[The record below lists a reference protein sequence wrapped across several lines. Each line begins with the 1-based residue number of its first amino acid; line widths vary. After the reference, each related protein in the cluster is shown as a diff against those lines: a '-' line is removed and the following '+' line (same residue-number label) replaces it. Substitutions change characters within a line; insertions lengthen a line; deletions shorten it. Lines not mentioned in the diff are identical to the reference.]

1 MPSGGSRSETA
12 ASSESDF
19 NNNATNNEERSVA
32 STDRRSPR
40 YARDSYS
47 DDDDFCSDDGRSGSS
62 RSRSSSS
69 SGGSRSECRQCARD
83 KKRESAKSALEKVDA
98 LKGTEPTDL
107 DSQETFYEDL
117 MNEGLPVG
125 LANGV
130 ASASQPPPQ
139 KRAKSSDSAAED
151 VSAIVR
157 LALQQY
163 QQQQQQQQQQ
173 LQLAPAPTPSA
184 AAVEKKTKKAS
195 GTVVKPP
202 APIEHRASG
211 QFALAPATFPPPAK
225 TAREKK
231 QQQRQLSRRLGNLG
245 KQLQSAL
252 SEYQD
257 LYKELNPPSQ

>member
-1 MPSGGSRSETA
+1 M
-12 ASSESDF
+12 
-19 NNNATNNEERSVA
+19 
-32 STDRRSPR
+32 
-40 YARDSYS
+40 
-47 DDDDFCSDDGRSGSS
+47 
-62 RSRSSSS
+62 
-69 SGGSRSECRQCARD
+69 
-83 KKRESAKSALEKVDA
+83 DA

-139 KRAKSSDSAAED
+139 KRARSSDSAAED

-173 LQLAPAPTPSA
+173 QLQLAPAPTPPA

-195 GTVVKPP
+195 VKPP

-231 QQQRQLSRRLGNLG
+231 QQQKQLSRRLGNLG

>member
-69 SGGSRSECRQCARD
+69 SGGSGSECRQCARD

-130 ASASQPPPQ
+130 ASASQPPP
-139 KRAKSSDSAAED
+139 KNGPSP
-151 VSAIVR
+151 
-157 LALQQY
+157 LT
-163 QQQQQQQQQQ
+163 
-173 LQLAPAPTPSA
+173 APPKTCRPS
-184 AAVEKKTKKAS
+184 
-195 GTVVKPP
+195 
-202 APIEHRASG
+202 
-211 QFALAPATFPPPAK
+211 
-225 TAREKK
+225 
-231 QQQRQLSRRLGNLG
+231 
-245 KQLQSAL
+245 
-252 SEYQD
+252 
-257 LYKELNPPSQ
+257 